1 MSLSRNRVEIM
12 KNKPST
18 NLRCR
23 AANGKVCYS
32 RLLGALPLIVACGSE
47 SDMTIAGVV
56 GADAGANMLEA
67 GNDGDQPLYGLVS
80 RITLPS
86 GSSTVVAILD
96 SLDQRQVDTNTALE
110 IQGFASAHGSPALPG
125 SIFVASAEAPEL
137 VRYGVSDSGT
147 LKREA
152 SFSLAAHGLSR
163 APRSVVFVSATQAY
177 AISVETY
184 QLFIW
189 NPTEMVL
196 EQSIDLGMLER
207 PGYTPA
213 WVFGAA
219 LRGNEL
225 LVPVSWIRADDG
237 DPGAAPDSAIL
248 NVDVETGVLTVHE
261 EGRCGGLRA
270 IYAAGASEL
279 YFSSS
284 AGAPATWNRLYG
296 ERGGSEPCLVRLQP
310 GGASTDETF
319 LLRPSELS
327 PHRVAVD
334 FAPAGPSHLVFQ
346 ALDESLISLDASA
359 EELWEAAAWRFY
371 SIPVSALQ
379 GEPGVTADAVDLPP
393 SALNALRFGVDGQSF
408 VPQIS
413 ADYSETTVVNVT
425 DPARPSNGPTIQGS
439 VGGFFRVR

>member
-1 MSLSRNRVEIM
+1 M
-12 KNKPST
+12 KHNPST
-18 NLRCR
+18 NRRGR
-23 AANGKVCYS
+23 AANGRVRYS
-32 RLLGALPLIVACGSE
+32 RLLGALPLLVACGR
-47 SDMTIAGVV
+47 DRTIAGVV
-56 GADAGANMLEA
+56 TADEGASVLEA
-67 GNDGDQPLYGLVS
+67 GTDGDQPLYALVS

-86 GSSTVVAILD
+86 DSSTVVAILD
-96 SLDQRQVDTNTALE
+96 SLDPQQVDTSTALE
-110 IQGFASAHGSPALPG
+110 IQGFAAAHGSPALPG
-125 SIFVASAEAPEL
+125 SIFVASAEAPEF
-137 VRYGVSDSGT
+137 VRYGVGDSGALT
-147 LKREA
+147 REA

-163 APRSVVFVSATQAY
+163 APRSVVFVSATRAY

-189 NPTEMVL
+189 NPTEMIL

-219 LRGNEL
+219 TRGSEL
-225 LVPVSWIRADDG
+225 LVPVSWVRSDDG

-248 NVDVETGVLTVHE
+248 SVDVETGILSVHE
-261 EGRCGGLRA
+261 EDRCGGFRA
-270 IYAAGASEL
+270 IYAAGASDL

-310 GGASTDETF
+310 DGASTDETF

-334 FAPAGPSHLVFQ
+334 FSPAGPSHLLFQ
-346 ALDESLISLDASA
+346 ALDESLISLDATA

-371 SIPVSALQ
+371 SVPVSALS
-379 GEPGVTADAVDLPP
+379 GERGVTAEPVDLPP
-393 SALNALRFGVDGQSF
+393 SALNALRFAVEGQSF

-425 DPARPSNGPTIQGS
+425 DPARPSNGPTIVGS

>member
-1 MSLSRNRVEIM
+1 MN
-12 KNKPST
+12 NNPST
-18 NLRCR
+18 NHRGR
-23 AANGKVCYS
+23 AANGKVRYS
-32 RLLGALPLIVACGSE
+32 HLLGVLPLLVACA
-47 SDMTIAGVV
+47 SDRTIAGVMEAES
-56 GADAGANMLEA
+56 GASVLET

-86 GSSTVVAILD
+86 GSSTFVAILD
-96 SLDQRQVDTNTALE
+96 SLDPQQVDTSTALE
-110 IQGFASAHGSPALPG
+110 IPGFAAAHGSPALPG
-125 SIFVASAEAPEL
+125 SLFVASAEAPEF
-137 VRYGVSDSGT
+137 VRYGVSNSGVLT
-147 LKREA
+147 REG
-152 SFSLAAHGLSR
+152 SFSMAAHGLSR
-163 APRSVVFVSATQAY
+163 APRSVVFVSATKAY

-189 NPTEMVL
+189 NPTEMIL

-207 PGYTPA
+207 PGYAPA

-219 LRGNEL
+219 LRSNEL
-225 LVPVSWIRADDG
+225 LVPVSWMRADNG

-248 NVDVETGVLTVHE
+248 SVDVETGVVSVHE
-261 EGRCGGLRA
+261 EGRCGGFRA

-279 YFSSS
+279 FFSSS

-310 GGASTDETF
+310 RGASTDETF

-334 FAPAGPSHLVFQ
+334 FAPAGPSHLLFQ
-346 ALDESLISLDASA
+346 ALDESLISLDGTA
-359 EELWEAAAWRFY
+359 EELWDAAAWRFY

-379 GEPGVTADAVDLPP
+379 GEPGVTAEPVDLPP
-393 SALNALRFGVDGQSF
+393 SALNALRFAVDGRSF

-425 DPARPSNGPTIQGS
+425 DPARPSSGPTIQGS